1 MARKSATKS
10 AVKAEEKAAV
20 KKAAKVKVEAAKPAK
35 KAVAK
40 KPAAR
45 KAAKAP
51 VDKAVVF
58 SIEADAG
65 YDVYVA
71 GSFND
76 WNPAQHKL
84 VDDKGEGI
92 YSIELR
98 LAPGDYEYKFVV
110 NGTWCVDP
118 NCKEWVA
125 NSLGTLNSVLH
136 V

>member
-1 MARKSATKS
+1 MARKSVKKP
-10 AVKAEEKAAV
+10 AVKAEKKVAV
-20 KKAAKVKVEAAKPAK
+20 KKVAKVEAAKPAK

-40 KPAAR
+40 KPAK
-45 KAAKAP
+45 KAVKAP

-65 YDVYVA
+65 YDVFVA

-84 VDDKGEGI
+84 VDAKGEGI
-92 YSIELR
+92 YSLELR